1 MAGEPPVLPW
11 ELLADL
17 YGGEVSQHRDR
28 LAEASET
35 TYALLACN
43 LVGASRFSSQSGKHA
58 EKRLLQ
64 SDLWQTGIPAA
75 LEQHNDLSTRPVV
88 VTIAINRACC
98 GDCALTLAEKLTELE
113 DRFPARVERNYF
125 ILAARGYYQSGRF
138 GNASGNRDPNT
149 LEYSDAAKKL
159 VTTST
164 GLNALQKSGWT
175 QCVLTFDGVMSRR
188 GEELLEYL
196 SNQRLRG

>member
-1 MAGEPPVLPW
+1 MAGESPVLPW
-11 ELLADL
+11 DLLADL
-17 YGGEVSQHRDR
+17 YGGEISHHKHK
-28 LAEASET
+28 LAEAGET

-43 LVGASRFSSQSGKHA
+43 LVGAHRFRSESGEHA

-64 SDLWQTGIPAA
+64 SDLWLRDIPAA

-98 GDCALTLAEKLTELE
+98 GDCAPALAEKLSELE
-113 DRFPARVERNYF
+113 NRYPARVERNYF
-125 ILAARGYYQSGRF
+125 ILAARGYYQGREF
-138 GNASGNRDPNT
+138 GKLLGDRDPVS
-149 LEYSDAAKKL
+149 LEYSDDAKKS

-164 GLNALQKSGWT
+164 GLDALQKSGWE

-196 SNQRLRG
+196 NNQRTRG